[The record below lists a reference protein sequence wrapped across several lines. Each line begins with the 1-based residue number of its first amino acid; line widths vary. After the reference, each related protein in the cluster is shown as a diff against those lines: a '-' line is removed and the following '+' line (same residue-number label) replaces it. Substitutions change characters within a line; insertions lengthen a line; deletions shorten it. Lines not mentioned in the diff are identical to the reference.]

1 MVTNRG
7 SRLDMIIILFRILIL
22 IAIVFLI
29 YTGIQYIRS
38 PQRRLRLAKLSN
50 EFFFLD
56 EPGNSKRNL
65 QFVYKGC
72 LFAGEKYLG
81 TTEDAFEVVNI
92 HITVDDPIELS
103 GLTRDD
109 LYFLEKEIL
118 LRYPHAKI
126 EWKHPINQLLLTNM
140 E

>member
-1 MVTNRG
+1 MV
-7 SRLDMIIILFRILIL
+7 IILFRILIL
-22 IAIVFLI
+22 VAIIFLI
-29 YTGIQYIRS
+29 YTGIQYIHN
-38 PQRRLRLAKLSN
+38 PQRRLRLAKQSN

-56 EPGNSKRNL
+56 EPENSKKNL

-72 LFAGEKYLG
+72 SFAGEKYLG
-81 TTEDAFEVVNI
+81 TTEDAFAVVDI
-92 HITVDDPIELS
+92 HITVNEAIELR

-126 EWKHPINQLLLTNM
+126 EWKHPINQLLITNM

>member
-1 MVTNRG
+1 
-7 SRLDMIIILFRILIL
+7 MIIILFRILIL
-22 IAIVFLI
+22 IAIIFLV
-29 YTGIQYIRS
+29 YTGVQYIQN

-56 EPGNSKRNL
+56 EPNNSKKNL

-72 LFAGEKYLG
+72 SFAGEKYLG
-81 TTEDAFEVVNI
+81 TTENAFAVVNI
-92 HITVDDPIELS
+92 HITVDDPIELR

-109 LYFLEKEIL
+109 LYFLEKELL

-126 EWKHPINQLLLTNM
+126 EWKHPINQLLITKLD
-140 E
+140 